1 MLWSKDSILAWNYCD
16 KQPVV
21 EAMGWKCYIAYPPI
35 DKLEHR
41 DLSTMINGAFII
53 NMTVLA
59 NDYTFQIITEDGKKI
74 VFIVCSEN
82 IKLFEKELNKK

>member
-16 KQPVV
+16 KQPVI
-21 EAMGWKCYIAYPPI
+21 EAMGWKYYIAYPPI

-53 NMTVLA
+53 NMTVLV
-59 NDYTFQIITEDGKKI
+59 NDHTFQIITEDGKRLFLLFVVKI
-74 VFIVCSEN
+74 
-82 IKLFEKELNKK
+82 LNRLKKN

>member
-16 KQPVV
+16 KQPVI
-21 EAMGWKCYIAYPPI
+21 EAMGWKYYIAYPPI

-59 NDYTFQIITEDGKKI
+59 NDYTFQIITEDGKRLFLLFVVKI
-74 VFIVCSEN
+74 
-82 IKLFEKELNKK
+82 LNRLKKN

>member
-16 KQPVV
+16 KQPVI
-21 EAMGWKCYIAYPPI
+21 EAMGWKYYIAYPPI

-53 NMTVLA
+53 NMTVLV
-59 NDYTFQIITEDGKKI
+59 NDYTFQIITEDGKRLFLLFVVKI
-74 VFIVCSEN
+74 
-82 IKLFEKELNKK
+82 LNRLKKN